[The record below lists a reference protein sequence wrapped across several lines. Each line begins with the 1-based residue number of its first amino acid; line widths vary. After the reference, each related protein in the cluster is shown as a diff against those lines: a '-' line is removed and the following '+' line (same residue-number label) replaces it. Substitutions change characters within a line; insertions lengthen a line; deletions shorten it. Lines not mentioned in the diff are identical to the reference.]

1 MPDPLLT
8 PIEVATLLRLDVRTV
23 YQLATDGTLAPTYK
37 LGHRTLRIPQSTV
50 DTYLDEREQPPC
62 K

>member
-8 PIEVATLLRLDVRTV
+8 PAEVATLLRLDVRTV
-23 YQLATDGTLAPTYK
+23 YQLAADGTLSPTYK
-37 LGHRTLRIPQSTV
+37 LGHRTLRIPQATV
-50 DTYLDEREQPPC
+50 DTYLDEREVPPC